1 MENGT
6 FVHRESQT
14 YRRKVLANEWL
25 RRREYEMDQERASC
39 QAVHK
44 KISVGEPLR
53 DYVSAAENVTEW
65 GRSKKADIARLQASG
80 LADLQATKL
89 TVQDLM
95 GDTKKRR
102 TEDEAGPATV
112 LNDMVWLRQ
121 VFLHASAARGVDVP
135 LQVLDRAKSG
145 LLRTRVIAKPAQ
157 RSRRLLPEEEARLLE
172 HFASRDGRASST
184 GRGTAGRPTTTTAP
198 GAAPPA
204 IPGWTKGLRPP
215 RARKPR
221 SWPRICARSWHGA
234 RWPTPRTS
242 MPATEPLCCGRWAC
256 STPRRFWIFER
267 GPSWKPRPRTR
278 TATTRKRRRWHRL
291 SCMDWLA
298 GQLEG
303 WHEEGARHNN
313 PRPAGVI
320 RPGSGTDVLL
330 RFLRQA
336 PGRWFFHSELVLALG
351 RSKGEIDWALQ
362 YLVRECQVESR
373 LTELPARKPVH
384 RYRQREG
391 STT

>member
-1 MENGT
+1 
-6 FVHRESQT
+6 
-14 YRRKVLANEWL
+14 
-25 RRREYEMDQERASC
+25 
-39 QAVHK
+39 
-44 KISVGEPLR
+44 
-53 DYVSAAENVTEW
+53 
-65 GRSKKADIARLQASG
+65 
-80 LADLQATKL
+80 
-89 TVQDLM
+89 M
-95 GDTKKRR
+95 GYTKKRR
-102 TEDEAGPATV
+102 TEGEAGPATA
-112 LNDMVWLRQ
+112 LNDMVWPRQ
-121 VFLHASAARGVDVP
+121 VILHASAARGVDAP
-135 LQVLDRAKSG
+135 LQVLHRAKSE

-157 RSRRLLPEEEARLLE
+157 RSRRLLSEEEARLLE

-184 GRGTAGRPTTTTAP
+184 GRGRAGRPTTTTAP

-215 RARKPR
+215 HARKPR

-336 PGRWFFHSELVLALG
+336 PGRWFSIPSWSWPWAAARG
-351 RSKGEIDWALQ
+351 RSIGRCSTWCASARWKAGSRSCRRASQCIATD
-362 YLVRECQVESR
+362 REKDRQHDHDNG
-373 LTELPARKPVH
+373 TPAPGGRH
-384 RYRQREG
+384 LRMLGGRQLG
-391 STT
+391 STLKVDSFQQMKQNYHLLIFVNLSLFCI